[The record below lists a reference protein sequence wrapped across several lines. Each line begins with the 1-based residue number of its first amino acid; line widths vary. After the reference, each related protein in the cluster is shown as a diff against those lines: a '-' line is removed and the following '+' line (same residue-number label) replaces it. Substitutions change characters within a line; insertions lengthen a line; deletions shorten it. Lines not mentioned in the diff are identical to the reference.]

1 MLDIA
6 GSARVF
12 TAASELAACSGDA
25 LPYEVQVVASED
37 ARIRVTSAL
46 PGRGAMR
53 AAADDKLWDWPRTR
67 AAAAARRDASRR
79 VGLYGRAFT
88 ARHWSA
94 ETRHAS
100 IHFAAR
106 CNPQIQQR
114 HARKPLR
121 PQGIFYN
128 SINVVL

>member
-67 AAAAARRDASRR
+67 AAAARRDASRR
-79 VGLYGRAFT
+79 SVRARFYCPPLVCRNP
-88 ARHWSA
+88 ARVD
-94 ETRHAS
+94 TLR
-100 IHFAAR
+100 
-106 CNPQIQQR
+106 
-114 HARKPLR
+114 RK
-121 PQGIFYN
+121 
-128 SINVVL
+128 V